1 MAWLIYYFALD
12 IPLFEVLSM
21 VNVSRP
27 TASKFYQTLRE
38 VIGAVG
44 KAFKMSGDIDT
55 YQVMDI

>member
-12 IPLFEVLSM
+12 IPLFEVMSM
-21 VNVSRP
+21 LKVSRP

-44 KAFKMSGDIDT
+44 KAFKMSGDIDA
-55 YQVMDI
+55 YEVMN